1 MEWFCSRKGNGL
13 MPVRDLLMSA
23 AGASSGPVT
32 YVDDVFSTYLYTGTS
47 ATQSINNGIDLAGK
61 GGLVWIKDRTNSS
74 SDNVLFDTVRGAN
87 NYISSDSTVRQ
98 NAFGTPTDALTSFN
112 SNGFSLGADA
122 TIAWENVSPDNYA
135 SWSFRKQPK
144 FFNIVQYT
152 GTGSVQAIN
161 HSLGSTPGCIMIKET
176 SATNNWAVYHKC
188 LNGGTTPQNYYTVL
202 NTTAAQVS
210 SSAWWNNTAP
220 TSTQF
225 TVGTNATVNASGQT
239 YIAYIFADQAGG
251 FGTAGTD
258 NVISCDSF
266 TTDGSGNATVNLGYE
281 PQYVLLKST
290 TNNENWKVF
299 DVMRGWGQKIDQELN
314 PNIANAENSNSTLI
328 NAGQQFFPTATGFQT
343 VAGFLTAGATYIYM
357 AIRRPMKVP
366 TTGTSVFSPNVY
378 TPASPQ
384 TVTTNFP
391 VDLTFFSQNSKTISP
406 YTKVIDRLRGDS
418 QTYAVIL
425 NTPLTLAE
433 SVNGSNGIGLD
444 NNTAIVDNFSN
455 TVQGITDSMT
465 YWNFARRPNFYDEVC
480 YTGTGSATTQAHNLG
495 VAPELMIV
503 KERSAGNNWWIYH
516 SATGNTNYSVLNT
529 TAIPVT
535 SSTAWNNT
543 TPTASVFSIGT
554 GTPVN
559 TSGATYVAYL
569 FATCAGVSKVGT
581 YTGNATGQSIACG
594 FGSGGA
600 RFVLIKRTDSTGDW
614 YVFDSANGLT
624 SSSSPYLTL
633 NTTNAQVTGNNG
645 VYASSGGF
653 TLGAT
658 ALLTT
663 NIATATYI
671 FLAIS

>member
-1 MEWFCSRKGNGL
+1 

-176 SATNNWAVYHKC
+176 SATNNWAVYHKG

-251 FGTAGTD
+251 FGATGTD
-258 NVISCDSF
+258 SAIACGGY
-266 TTDGSGNATVNLGYE
+266 TGTGATGNFVSLGWE
-281 PQYVLLKST
+281 PQYVMVKRSDT
-290 TNNENWKVF
+290 TGNWVVE
-299 DVMRGWGQKIDQELN
+299 DVMRGMAQTQGNELFPNLTTAETALN
-314 PNIANAENSNSTLI
+314 PSIVPS
-328 NAGQQFFPTATGFQT
+328 ATGFYLNT
-343 VAGFLTAGATYIYM
+343 TNADLNASGGSYIYI
-357 AIRRPMKVP
+357 AIRRPMKPP

-378 TPASPQ
+378 AVSSTA
-384 TVTTNFP
+384 TTLTTGFP
-391 VDLTFFSQNSKTISP
+391 VDLVVTSYLGASGKGWN
-406 YTKVIDRLRGDS
+406 DRLRGATTT
-418 QTYAVIL
+418 TYNPI
-425 NTPLTLAE
+425 N
-433 SVNGSNGIGLD
+433 SVNANAEANASGFGGWGFD
-444 NNTAIVDNFSN
+444 NNTAIVDNYWTGSTGY
-455 TVQGITDSMT
+455 TVVD
-465 YWNFARRPNFYDEVC
+465 WNFRRAPTFFDEVC
-480 YTGTGSATTQAHNLG
+480 YTGTGAVTTQSHNLT
-495 VAPELMIV
+495 VAPEMMIV
-503 KERSAGNNWWIYH
+503 KERSASNNWWVYH
-516 SATGNTNYSVLNT
+516 SAVGNTSYSVLNT
-529 TAIPVT
+529 TATPT
-535 SSTAWNNT
+535 SSSTAWNNT
-543 TPTASVFSIGT
+543 TPTSSVFSIGT
-554 GTPVN
+554 GANVN
-559 TSGATYVAYL
+559 ASSQTYVAYL

-600 RFVLIKRTDSTGDW
+600 RFILIKRTDSTGNW

-624 SSSSPYLTL
+624 SSSSPYLTW
-633 NTTNAQVTGNNG
+633 NTTNAQTTGNNG

-658 ALLTT
+658 ALTTT

-671 FLAIS
+671 FLAIA